1 MVDVI
6 LTESNFLLYAAAHY
20 NNPQCYDIN
29 EFNDDLKRFKFI
41 RRLINKYLDTGEL
54 KERLILNH
62 IIALNNVFGPTC
74 MIKMLFVKLEGY
86 EEYII
91 PFLSLLGCLPTVV
104 TGIGSK
110 NKTIETKH
118 ISSDRIIEQRL
129 KEI

>member
-74 MIKMLFVKLEGY
+74 MTKMLFVKLEGY